1 MPPPKQYIV
10 GREAEIERFDRLVAN
25 QENHWLLNIYGP
37 GGIGKTVVY
46 NRLAE
51 HAAKSNVMVASVDG
65 IRPDLTP
72 DRILY
77 FFQEGL
83 TKGGLGEHIQGAFND
98 FVSQFENYL
107 TINEV
112 LRQGGGVPEMF
123 DVVGNV
129 KDPVGLTKTLA
140 EMGKNVSENV
150 RTTINNRF
158 ALERYLRG
166 VERSLTGTFSEG
178 ITIAQDKAKRP
189 IVLLLD
195 TYEELEALDDWFCR
209 ALMPALPEGIKVIIL
224 GRNNLHRVNFDWEE
238 FGSDL
243 HAMPLP
249 ELSEADAKAY
259 LYHYGLRDT
268 AGQAQ
273 VYTFTG
279 GYPLLLVLVRHLA
292 QEHGGW
298 DALQGLERSADRDHI
313 ATELLN
319 RILREEQTEE
329 VRAFLEKG
337 VVARWFTPE
346 IIGVTLEVSTDESR
360 GIYDKLRRHS
370 FVEPHP
376 YGLKFHDKIRE
387 LLLERLKFNKP
398 EYDRITKRL
407 MAYYAKK
414 AGIDPGKPTAP
425 PTGPKYE
432 IHIHQAQGLAIGDH
446 AHTTLTDNIPPPID
460 PAEHPNTPE

>member
-1 MPPPKQYIV
+1 MPPPKQFIV
-10 GREAEIERFDRLVAN
+10 GREAEIERFDRLVAGK
-25 QENHWLLNIYGP
+25 ENHWLLNIYGP
-37 GGIGKTVVY
+37 GGIGKTVVN
-46 NRLAE
+46 NRLVE
-51 HAAKSNVMVASVDG
+51 HAVKSEVLATSVDG

-83 TKGGLGEHIQGAFND
+83 TQGKQGERIEGVFDD
-98 FVSQFENYL
+98 FVGQFEDYL

-129 KDPVGLTKTLA
+129 KDPAGLTKTLA
-140 EMGKNVSENV
+140 ELGKTVSENV
-150 RTTINNRF
+150 RTTVNNRF

-166 VERSLTGTFSEG
+166 VERSLTSAFAEG
-178 ITIAQDKAKRP
+178 ITTAQDKAQRP

-209 ALMPALPEGIKVIIL
+209 TLMPALPEGINVIIL
-224 GRNNLHRVNFDWEE
+224 GRNDLHRVNFDWEE
-238 FGSDL
+238 FGTDL

-259 LYHYGLRDT
+259 LYHYGLRDQE
-268 AGQAQ
+268 AQNQ

-319 RILREEQTEE
+319 RILREERTEE

-346 IIGVTLEVSTDESR
+346 IVGLILEISPEESR
-360 GIYDKLRRHS
+360 TIYDKLRRHS

-398 EYDRITKRL
+398 EYNQIVKRL
-407 MAYYAKK
+407 MAYYAEK
-414 AGIDPGKPTAP
+414 AGIDPDEPTTP
-425 PTGPKYE
+425 PVGPKYD
-432 IHIHQAQGLAIGDH
+432 IHIEHAHGLAIGDQ
-446 AHTTLTDNIPPPID
+446 AHVTLVDNIPPPVD
-460 PAEHPNTPE
+460 PEEHPDTSE

>member
-1 MPPPKQYIV
+1 MPAPKQFIV
-10 GREAEIERFDRLVAN
+10 GREAEIERFDRLVAGK
-25 QENHWLLNIYGP
+25 EKHWLLNIYGP

-51 HAAKSNVMVASVDG
+51 HAAKSNILAAGVDG

-83 TKGGLGEHIQGAFND
+83 TQGGLGERIEGAFDN
-98 FVSQFENYL
+98 FVSQFEDYL
-107 TINEV
+107 IVNEV
-112 LRQGGGVPEMF
+112 LRQGGGVPTMF

-140 EMGKNVSENV
+140 ELGKTVSENV
-150 RTTINNRF
+150 RTTVNNRF

-166 VERSLTGTFSEG
+166 VERSLTNAFAEG
-178 ITIAQDKAKRP
+178 ITTAQDKAQRP

-209 ALMPALPEGIKVIIL
+209 TLIPALPQGVKVIIL
-224 GRNNLHRVNFDWEE
+224 GRNDLHRVNFDWEE
-238 FGSDL
+238 FGTDL
-243 HAMPLP
+243 QAMPLP

-259 LYHYGLRDT
+259 LYHYGLRDPAAQT
-268 AGQAQ
+268 Q

-298 DALQGLERSADRDHI
+298 DALQGLDRSADRDHI

-319 RILREEQTEE
+319 RILREERAAE

-346 IIGVTLEVSTDESR
+346 IVGVILEVSMDESR
-360 GIYDKLRRHS
+360 SIYDKLRRHS
-370 FVEPHP
+370 FIEPHP

-398 EYDRITKRL
+398 AYDQIVKRL
-407 MAYYAKK
+407 MAYYAEK
-414 AGIDPGKPTAP
+414 AGIDSEEPTVPAA
-425 PTGPKYE
+425 GPKYE
-432 IHIHQAQGLAIGDH
+432 IHIHQAQGLSIGDQ
-446 AHTTLTDNIPPPID
+446 AHTTLIDNIPPPID
-460 PAEHPNTPE
+460 PAESPDASE